1 MFYLYF
7 VLPPVIIV
15 ISLALVIF
23 LISRKFLD
31 IKKEIEK
38 NRNDVNDENESGLSL
53 SVKMR
58 MLGALEK
65 TAQLVKIF
73 SLRIHNWIEGK
84 IRFLR
89 ERRIR
94 INQNKEKLLMR
105 KKDDKDGNKSIEYD
119 LELRDDF
126 SQGNDDASGE
136 HNRSEEEKGKVF
148 AWRKVARIFKK
159 KKKVIDIAEETD
171 NKENNVLESDIVMI
185 SEEVVYPEAKKK
197 EEVEKEELENILI
210 ERIASDPRDIEA
222 YERLGDYY
230 VGQKNGRDARE
241 CYRQVLKLNPRNVSV
256 KRKLEGLAEDR

>member
-38 NRNDVNDENESGLSL
+38 NQNGIGDESESGLSL

-105 KKDDKDGNKSIEYD
+105 KKDDKDGNKSIKYD

-126 SQGNDDASGE
+126 SQGNDDVLGE
-136 HNRSEEEKGKVF
+136 HNRSEEKEKVF

-159 KKKVIDIAEETD
+159 KKEGVDIVEEIND
-171 NKENNVLESDIVMI
+171 ENNDVLESDIMMI
-185 SEEVVYPEAKKK
+185 SEEVVYPETKK
-197 EEVEKEELENILI
+197 EETEKEELENILI